1 MDTLVVCVDRAGDIP
16 RTAGIDA
23 PIAGWEAVQSLV
35 LEVGVADPEDSA
47 VNSMLEALHVTRDL
61 RDTDEEATVAVVS
74 GRSDSVVGADRA
86 VAAQVD
92 DLVERYDP
100 DSVVVVVDS
109 AEDERLVPIIES
121 RVPVDAVDRVV
132 VRQARDI
139 ESTYY
144 LLKQF
149 LADEELRQTVLVPF
163 GVVLLV
169 FPALMVVTGSLAL
182 AAAAITAVLGLF
194 LVYKGMGVDE
204 YLATLPAATR
214 DALYSGR
221 VSIVTYVVAAGLAAI
236 GVFVGVI
243 GASRLSQDVGA
254 VLVGVAFAFEGVP
267 WMALAALAASAGRLV
282 DEAIQNDRLRAA
294 YLNLPFG
301 VVAVGLVV
309 RGFSAYILERA
320 GQLGA
325 FTVPRLDVG
334 IVTVNQL
341 QLTPEQRLAMFVLF
355 GVVISV
361 VGIRVASSLSGDVEP
376 DRRPIE

>member
-35 LEVGVADPEDSA
+35 LDVGVADPEDSG
-47 VNSMLEALHVTRDL
+47 VNAMLEALHVTRDL
-61 RDTDEEATVAVVS
+61 RDTDEDATVAVVS

-92 DLVERYDP
+92 DLIERYDP

-169 FPALMVVTGSLAL
+169 FPALMVITGSLAL

-194 LVYKGMGVDE
+194 LVYKGLGVDE

-236 GVFVGVI
+236 GVFVGVL
-243 GASRLSQDVGA
+243 GVSRLPGDVGA
-254 VLVGVAFAFEGVP
+254 VILAVAFAFEGVP

-282 DEAIQNDRLRAA
+282 DEAIQNDRLRPA

-320 GQLGA
+320 GHLGA
-325 FTVPRLDVG
+325 FTVPRIDVG
-334 IVTVNQL
+334 LITVNRVE
-341 QLTPEQRLAMFVLF
+341 LTPEQRLAMFVLV
-355 GVVISV
+355 GVVVSV
-361 VGIRVASSLSGDVEP
+361 VGIRVASSLSREVEP
-376 DRRPIE
+376 ERQPIE